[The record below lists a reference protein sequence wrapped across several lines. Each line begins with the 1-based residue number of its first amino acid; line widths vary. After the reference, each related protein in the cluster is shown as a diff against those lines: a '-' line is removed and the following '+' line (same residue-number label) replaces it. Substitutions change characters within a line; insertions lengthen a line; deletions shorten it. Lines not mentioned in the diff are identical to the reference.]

1 MSQELQQLIAGVSGG
16 QAPFMGRHV
25 HNLDPKKRLT
35 IPSVWRDLAGDQ
47 KSLYL
52 MPGIERPCLMLLPPS
67 VMAQLMRRM
76 EGLQL
81 SDPQEMELML
91 TVASE
96 SDHLSFDA
104 QGRVRVND
112 EHLAFAGL
120 EGEVVLAGAF
130 NRIELWNP
138 KAWEERK
145 RSSSGLAAAAKSL
158 NV

>member
-1 MSQELQQLIAGVSGG
+1 MSNELQQLIASAGG
-16 QAPFMGRHV
+16 GSAPFMGKHV
-25 HNLDPKKRLT
+25 HSLDPKKRLT
-35 IPSVWRDLAGDQ
+35 IPSVWRDVVGEA

-52 MPGIERPCLMLLPPS
+52 MPGIDRPCLMLLPPS
-67 VMAQLMRRM
+67 VMAQLMQRM
-76 EGLQL
+76 EGMHL
-81 SDPQEMELML
+81 SDPEEMELML

-112 EHLAFAGL
+112 EHLGFAGL

-138 KAWEERK
+138 EAWAARK
-145 RSSSGLAAAAKSL
+145 KSSSGLSTAAKSL
-158 NV
+158 KM